1 MTSFPFFIICADCF
15 WLFVVDYNFPVHA
28 AFQGATPFS
37 TTLEKSKTL
46 CYVWGGCNDFLHFV
60 SLSSK
65 SCFVIWLQHECFPPK
80 GTAMMFLI
88 LKVVWES
95 YMSLAKHGSVETLG
109 TKHITHILLV
119 LILLDVSA
127 GLCSSSK
134 FNNLIFL
141 FHWLWFQ
148 II

>member
-1 MTSFPFFIICADCF
+1 MRLFKEQHLSAPHWRNQRPYVMSEEVVMTSYTSY
-15 WLFVVDYNFPVHA
+15 LFHQRAVI
-28 AFQGATPFS
+28 
-37 TTLEKSKTL
+37 
-46 CYVWGGCNDFLHFV
+46 
-60 SLSSK
+60 
-65 SCFVIWLQHECFPPK
+65 VIWLQHECFPPK

-134 FNNLIFL
+134 FNNLNFL
-141 FHWLWFQ
+141 FHWL
-148 II
+148 